1 VTQTRAYAVLTIKA
15 VDTDQRTISGIASTP
30 EPDRMGDVVEPLGI
44 TFKNPLPLLLYHD
57 TQKPVG
63 SVRLGPPAL
72 DGIAFEATLPTV
84 AEAGALRDRIDEAWH
99 SIKAGLLAGVSI
111 GFRAL
116 ETAKHTATGGI
127 RFLKTEILELSLVA
141 IPANAAATIHTI
153 KALDLAASG
162 PHPPRDRGPQP
173 NVRAEK
179 GVPVMEHKTTHEQ
192 ITAFETTRAAKH
204 ARLTAIMNTS
214 AAAGATLNEAE
225 TEEYDGLAAEVK
237 AIDAHLVRLRAL
249 EATMMTTATPV
260 PTTTTPAAASDQRGG
275 VPVIQVRSLLPKG
288 TGFVRFVQG
297 LAACKGN
304 LMQAEQYAKQWD
316 DSTPEV
322 GLVFKAAVAAGTTTD
337 ATWAGP
343 LAPLMPLS
351 NEFLELLRPATILGK
366 VPGFRRVP
374 FNVTIASQTGGGTY
388 QWVGQGAPKPV
399 GKLQFGSVSLTIT
412 KCAGIVVITL
422 ELARTSTPS
431 AEAVIRQDMINGIAA
446 FLDVEFTDPS
456 KAAVAGVSPGSVTNG
471 VTPITTAGTSPAN
484 ARTDIQALAAAM
496 TAAGVPIGG
505 AVLLMST
512 TNALALSNAL
522 NALGQPLFPSMSL
535 SGGTIMGGLT
545 VIPSQA
551 MGTTVALVQPDAILY
566 ADDDRCQSGSLGA
579 DGFGARQSGPR
590 DDGVDVALAK
600 QSRRV
605 AGGTL
610 HQLEESARRVRAV
623 HGRDLHRVIHMDE
636 SVMLPRVTMAVIRDG
651 FFDGT
656 WHVRGER
663 LDVDASLVETLELAG
678 FAVRRTEGSDHGVR
692 IGRGDR
698 AGLSH
703 GKR

>member
-1 VTQTRAYAVLTIKA
+1 VTRAYSLLTIKA
-15 VDTDQRTISGIASTP
+15 VDTDQRTITGIASTP
-30 EPDRMGDVVEPLGI
+30 APDRMGDVVEPLGV
-44 TFKNPLPLLLYHD
+44 TFASSLPLLLYHD
-57 TQKPVG
+57 PKKPVG
-63 SVRLGPPAL
+63 TVTLSAPTA
-72 DGIAFEATLPTV
+72 DGLAFTASLPTV
-84 AEAGALRDRIDEAWH
+84 TEPGVVRDRIEEAWQ

-111 GFRAL
+111 GFRSIEDAYN
-116 ETAKHTATGGI
+116 KSTGGV

-153 KALDLAASG
+153 KALDLAATG
-162 PHPPRDRGPQP
+162 RHPSRDRDPLP
-173 NVRAEK
+173 IVRVDK
-179 GVPVMEHKTTHEQ
+179 GARPMEHKTTHEQ
-192 ITAFETTRAAKH
+192 ITGFENTRAAKH
-204 ARLTAIMNTS
+204 ARMTALMTAS
-214 AAAGATLNEAE
+214 DDTTLDQAQ
-225 TEEYDGLAAEVK
+225 TEEYDGLASELK

-249 EATMMTTATPV
+249 EATMVTRATAVT
-260 PTTTTPAAASDQRGG
+260 PTTTAGAGSDLRSSS
-275 VPVIQVRSLLPKG
+275 VPIIQVRSQLPKG

-351 NEFLELLRPATILGK
+351 NEFLALLRPATILGK
-366 VPGFRRVP
+366 VPGFRQVP

-412 KCAGIVVITL
+412 KCAGIIVITL

-456 KAAVAGVSPGSVTNG
+456 KAPVAGVSPGSVTNG
-471 VTPITTAGTSPAN
+471 VTPITTAGPTPAN

-496 TAAGVPIGG
+496 SAAGIPIGG

-522 NALGQPLFPSMSL
+522 NALGQPLFPSLSL
-535 SGGTIMGGLT
+535 NGGTVMGGIT

-566 ADDDRCQSGSLGA
+566 ADDG
-579 DGFGARQSGPR
+579 
-590 DDGVDVALAK
+590 GVTIDVSQEASVQMDSAPDNPALATTVMTSFW
-600 QSRRV
+600 QNNLV
-605 AGGTL
+605 GL
-610 HQLEESARRVRAV
+610 RA
-623 HGRDLHRVIHMDE
+623 
-636 SVMLPRVTMAVIRDG
+636 
-651 FFDGT
+651 
-656 WHVRGER
+656 ER
-663 LDVDASLVETLELAG
+663 FINWKKA
-678 FAVRRTEGSDHGVR
+678 
-692 IGRGDR
+692 R
-698 AGLSH
+698 AGCVQYTVATYTA
-703 GKR
+703 

>member
-1 VTQTRAYAVLTIKA
+1 VTRAYSLLTLKA
-15 VDTDQRTISGIASTP
+15 VDVDAESVTITGIASTP

-57 TQKPVG
+57 TKQPVG
-63 SVRLGPPAL
+63 TVTFAPPTAEGL
-72 DGIAFEATLPTV
+72 PFTGTLPIIR
-84 AEAGALRDRIDEAWH
+84 APGALRTRIEEALQ
-99 SIKAGLLAGVSI
+99 SMQAGLLAGVSI
-111 GFRAL
+111 GFRSL
-116 ETAKHTATGGI
+116 EDAFNKATGGI
-127 RFLKTEILELSLVA
+127 RFLKTEILELSLVT
-141 IPANAAATIHTI
+141 IPANPGATIHTV
-153 KALDLAASG
+153 KALDLAATG
-162 PHPPRDRGPQP
+162 RHPSRDRDPLP
-173 NVRAEK
+173 IVRVDK
-179 GVPVMEHKTTHEQ
+179 GARPMEHKTTHEQ
-192 ITAFETTRAAKH
+192 ITGFENTRAAKH
-204 ARLTAIMNTS
+204 ARMTAIMTAS
-214 AAAGATLNEAE
+214 ADAGTTLDQAE
-225 TEEYDGLAAEVK
+225 TDEYDGLASELK

-249 EATMMTTATPV
+249 EATLVTRATAV
-260 PTTTTPAAASDQRGG
+260 SPTTTAAAGSDLRSSS
-275 VPVIQVRSLLPKG
+275 VPIIQVRSQLPKG

-351 NEFLELLRPATILGK
+351 NEFLALLRPATILGK
-366 VPGFRRVP
+366 VPGFRQVP

-412 KCAGIVVITL
+412 KCAGIIVITL

-456 KAAVAGVSPGSVTNG
+456 KAPVAGVSPGSVTNG
-471 VTPITTAGTSPAN
+471 VTPITTAGPTPAN

-496 TAAGVPIGG
+496 SAAGIPIGG

-522 NALGQPLFPSMSL
+522 NALGQPLFPSLSL
-535 SGGTIMGGLT
+535 NGGTVMGGIT

-566 ADDDRCQSGSLGA
+566 ADDG
-579 DGFGARQSGPR
+579 
-590 DDGVDVALAK
+590 GVTIDVSQEASVQMDSAPDNPALATTVMTSFW
-600 QSRRV
+600 QNNLV
-605 AGGTL
+605 GL
-610 HQLEESARRVRAV
+610 RA
-623 HGRDLHRVIHMDE
+623 
-636 SVMLPRVTMAVIRDG
+636 
-651 FFDGT
+651 
-656 WHVRGER
+656 ER
-663 LDVDASLVETLELAG
+663 FINWKKA
-678 FAVRRTEGSDHGVR
+678 
-692 IGRGDR
+692 R
-698 AGLSH
+698 AGCVQYTVATYTA
-703 GKR
+703 

>member
-1 VTQTRAYAVLTIKA
+1 VTRAYSLLTIKA
-15 VDTDQRTISGIASTP
+15 VDTDQRTIAGIASTP
-30 EPDRMGDVVEPLGI
+30 EPDRVGGVVEPLGMI
-44 TFKNPLPLLLYHD
+44 FKNPIPLLLYHD
-57 TQKPVG
+57 PKKPVG
-63 SVRLGPPAL
+63 TVTLSAPTA
-72 DGIAFEATLPTV
+72 DGLAFTASLPTV
-84 AEAGALRDRIDEAWH
+84 SEPGVVRDRIEEAWQ

-111 GFRAL
+111 GFRSIEDAFN
-116 ETAKHTATGGI
+116 KSTGGV

-153 KALDLAASG
+153 KALDLAATG
-162 PHPPRDRGPQP
+162 RHPSRDRDPLP
-173 NVRAEK
+173 IVRVDK
-179 GVPVMEHKTTHEQ
+179 GARPMEHKTTHEQ
-192 ITAFETTRAAKH
+192 ITGFENTRAAKH
-204 ARLTAIMNTS
+204 ARMTALMTAS
-214 AAAGATLNEAE
+214 DDTTLDQAQ
-225 TEEYDGLAAEVK
+225 TEEYDGLASELK

-249 EATMMTTATPV
+249 EATMVTRATAVTPTITAGAGSDLRSSSV
-260 PTTTTPAAASDQRGG
+260 PI
-275 VPVIQVRSLLPKG
+275 IQVRSQLPKG

-351 NEFLELLRPATILGK
+351 NEFLALLRPATILGK
-366 VPGFRRVP
+366 VPGFRQVP

-412 KCAGIVVITL
+412 KCAGIIVITL

-456 KAAVAGVSPGSVTNG
+456 KAPVAGVSPGSVTNG
-471 VTPITTAGTSPAN
+471 VTPITTAGPTPAN

-496 TAAGVPIGG
+496 SAAGIPIGG

-522 NALGQPLFPSMSL
+522 NALGQPLFPSLSL
-535 SGGTIMGGLT
+535 NGGTVMGGIT

-566 ADDDRCQSGSLGA
+566 ADDG
-579 DGFGARQSGPR
+579 
-590 DDGVDVALAK
+590 GVTIDVSQEASVQMDSAPDNPALATTVMTSFW
-600 QSRRV
+600 QNNLV
-605 AGGTL
+605 GL
-610 HQLEESARRVRAV
+610 RA
-623 HGRDLHRVIHMDE
+623 
-636 SVMLPRVTMAVIRDG
+636 
-651 FFDGT
+651 
-656 WHVRGER
+656 ER
-663 LDVDASLVETLELAG
+663 FINWKKA
-678 FAVRRTEGSDHGVR
+678 
-692 IGRGDR
+692 R
-698 AGLSH
+698 AGCVQYTVATYTA
-703 GKR
+703 